1 MASPRKN
8 AAAVELGRRGACP
21 GAQGLRD
28 EGREAGQKSCS
39 GLAELRGESP
49 HPARSAASSCRLDVR
64 HGGTASA
71 RLRRAPGAIEA
82 SPERSTVVTLRQFPT
97 PLKSKKARESL
108 LPEAHP
114 RSEDVRPRGVRRRNH
129 RDVFLPS
136 WVPDSGLSCF
146 CAVSAYCV
154 IRYQMLMVV
163 VVAVTESTL
172 PASLKDRKPLTLKI
186 GSS

>member
-1 MASPRKN
+1 MILKIGRFGVATKECSRSRTWAPRGVSGCPRAS
-8 AAAVELGRRGACP
+8 RRGTRSWP
-21 GAQGLRD
+21 
-28 EGREAGQKSCS
+28 KSCS

-146 CAVSAYCV
+146 A
-154 IRYQMLMVV
+154 
-163 VVAVTESTL
+163 
-172 PASLKDRKPLTLKI
+172 PLALTV
-186 GSS
+186 

>member
-1 MASPRKN
+1 MQPQSNLGAAGRVRVPKGFATRDAKLAKK
-8 AAAVELGRRGACP
+8 AAAGWRSC
-21 GAQGLRD
+21 
-28 EGREAGQKSCS
+28 AGN
-39 GLAELRGESP
+39 P
-49 HPARSAASSCRLDVR
+49 HNPARSAASSCRLDVR

-108 LPEAHP
+108 LPEAHS
-114 RSEDVRPRGVRRRNH
+114 RSEDVRPWGVRRRNH
-129 RDVFLPS
+129 RDAFLPS

-163 VVAVTESTL
+163 VVAFTESTL
-172 PASLKDRKPLTLKI
+172 PASLKDRKPLTL
-186 GSS
+186 